1 MILTV
6 FESDIPHQISYGNY
20 TGFDKKKKKLEKEIT
35 NAISTQRVSSKVFEA
50 FTAIVTVSLIF
61 G

>member
-6 FESDIPHQISYGNY
+6 FESDIPHQISYRNY
-20 TGFDKKKKKLEKEIT
+20 TGFDKKKKLEKEIT

>member
-20 TGFDKKKKKLEKEIT
+20 TGFDKKKKLEKEIT
-35 NAISTQRVSSKVFEA
+35 NAISIQRVSSKVFEA